1 MIVRSF
7 DFISPLIT
15 LYYKGETRHS
25 SIFSGLIS
33 IILIILVLYI
43 CIFISF
49 DFIFKMNPNSFY
61 FIMNI
66 KDVGTIKL
74 SHNFFFHYIS
84 FLDEYTK
91 KDVFD
96 EKVFSVIGINKNSFN
111 SFIFKEHSEY
121 NVSHWKYERC
131 KNLNL
136 KKLNATKYST
146 IKKYFNDSLCIS
158 KYYNYETNKIISVED
173 ENFPFPLLENNVE
186 NEKFKEYQI
195 IFKQC
200 ENNSLYN
207 NNSCYELKT
216 IKRKVENYIMSYYF
230 NYYTNYIDVE
240 NYKEPIV
247 YELTNKSFNYD
258 PYLIYTNEINLRQT
272 YVRTSDGIIF
282 DKRKILK
289 TYNIDNILSNYE
301 YNFYDLF
308 LSMIEIKMLNK
319 VEVYHRDYKKIQ
331 DIAGS
336 VDGMIELVIFI
347 IEFINN
353 FFYHDFRIVND
364 FNKMIEKKVD
374 KIRTSK
380 ININNSSSLKL
391 LNSKIDLNNYIFK
404 PKIKKLGTQKQTM
417 TPIRNSSKFKKDN
430 NEIQTPEIK
439 NKFDRKMTQNFQK
452 FSWGEFM
459 LNYISCILKKKYKY
473 FGNILLLRK
482 KILSEE
488 RLLKNHW
495 KIKNINQEFIEI
507 KSKSFNQIYNSEYDK
522 KNQIY
527 NSIIKN

>member
-1 MIVRSF
+1 MFIRKF
-7 DFISPLIT
+7 DYISPLIT

-25 SIFSGLIS
+25 SLFSGCFS
-33 IILIILVLYI
+33 IILTLFTIILS
-43 CIFISF
+43 IFLSF
-49 DFIFKMNPNSFY
+49 DFLFKVNPTSFY
-61 FIMNI
+61 FKKQINDI
-66 KDVGTIKL
+66 GRINLTYDY
-74 SHNFFFHYIS
+74 FFHYIT
-84 FLDEYTK
+84 FLQGYYEKYEEED
-91 KDVFD
+91 FD
-96 EKVFSVIGINKNSFN
+96 ENAFSIVGINNVSLDDFYL
-111 SFIFKEHSEY
+111 FFDISEY
-121 NVSHWKYERC
+121 NFSHWKYERC

-353 FFYHDFRIVND
+353 FFYHDLRIVND
-364 FNKMIEKKVD
+364 LNDLIGKKEK
-374 KIRTSK
+374 
-380 ININNSSSLKL
+380 N
-391 LNSKIDLNNYIFK
+391 
-404 PKIKKLGTQKQTM
+404 
-417 TPIRNSSKFKKDN
+417 
-430 NEIQTPEIK
+430 
-439 NKFDRKMTQNFQK
+439 
-452 FSWGEFM
+452 
-459 LNYISCILKKKYKY
+459 
-473 FGNILLLRK
+473 
-482 KILSEE
+482 
-488 RLLKNHW
+488 
-495 KIKNINQEFIEI
+495 
-507 KSKSFNQIYNSEYDK
+507 
-522 KNQIY
+522 
-527 NSIIKN
+527 